1 MPELPEVETVRRGLA
16 AAVTGRRIAAVKIHD
31 RRLRKPLARDFAAR
45 LVGRRIDGVRRRAK
59 YLLLDLD
66 DGTTWLVHLGMT
78 GTMIVVPGEEMHRM
92 HTHVVVAL
100 DDGRTIRFH
109 DPRRF
114 GLMRVGT
121 ADRLAELAALGPEPL
136 ESEFSADFLHAVAR
150 RQRRAVKSLL
160 MDQQVVA
167 GLGNIYVNEI
177 LFGAG
182 VRPSRRTS
190 RVTRA
195 DAERIVA
202 ETGRVLR
209 EAITLRGSSISDY
222 RDERGEPGAFQHT
235 FRVYERDG
243 EPCRRCDDGVIRRRV
258 IVGRSSFYCP
268 GCQR

>member
-16 AAVTGRRIAAVKIHD
+16 EALTGCRITAVDVRERRLRRPLAADFAAMLIGRRIE
-31 RRLRKPLARDFAAR
+31 R
-45 LVGRRIDGVRRRAK
+45 VRRRAK

-66 DGTTWLVHLGMT
+66 DGASWLVHLGMT
-78 GTMIVVPGEEMHRM
+78 GTMVVLPAAEPHRP
-92 HTHVVVAL
+92 HTHVVAAL
-100 DDGRTIRFH
+100 DDGRTVRFH

-114 GLMRVGT
+114 GLMRVGPV
-121 ADRLAELAALGPEPL
+121 DDLAELAALGPEPL
-136 ESEFSADFLHAVAR
+136 EPAFSAAFLHVVAR

-177 LFGAG
+177 LFGARI
-182 VRPSRRTS
+182 RPSRRTS

-202 ETGRVLR
+202 ETGRVLS

-235 FRVYERDG
+235 FRVYERAG
-243 EPCRRCDDGVIRRRV
+243 QPCRRCDGTIRRRV
-258 IVGRSSFYCP
+258 IVGRSSFFCP

>member
-16 AAVTGRRIAAVKIHD
+16 DALTGRRITAVEIHE
-31 RRLRKPLARDFAAR
+31 RRLRRPLARDFAAR
-45 LVGRRIDGVRRRAK
+45 LTGRRIARVRRRAK

-66 DGTTWLVHLGMT
+66 DGASWLVHLGMT
-78 GTMIVVPGEEMHRM
+78 GTMVVLPAAAPRRI
-92 HTHVVVAL
+92 HTHVVAAL
-100 DDGRTIRFH
+100 DDGRTVRFH

-114 GLMRVGT
+114 GLMRVGS
-121 ADRLAELAALGPEPL
+121 AAALAELAALGPEPL
-136 ESEFSADFLHAVAR
+136 AAEFSAAFLHGVAR

-160 MDQQVVA
+160 MDQRVVA
-167 GLGNIYVNEI
+167 GLGNIYANEI

-202 ETGRVLR
+202 ETGRVLA
-209 EAITLRGSSISDY
+209 EAIALRGSSISDY
-222 RDERGEPGAFQHT
+222 RDERGEPGAFQHA
-235 FRVYERDG
+235 FRVYERAG
-243 EPCRRCDDGVIRRRV
+243 EPCCRCGVAIRRCV

-268 GCQR
+268 QCQR

>member
-16 AAVTGRRIAAVKIHD
+16 AAVSGRRIAAVDVHD

-45 LVGRRIDGVRRRAK
+45 LVGRRIDRVRRRAK

-66 DGTTWLVHLGMT
+66 DGATWLVHLGMT
-78 GTMIVVPGEEMHRM
+78 GTMAVVPGDEVPRT
-92 HTHVVVAL
+92 HTHVVVGL

-114 GLMRVGT
+114 GLMRVGN
-121 ADRLAELAALGPEPL
+121 ADRLTELAALGPEPL
-136 ESEFSADFLHAVAR
+136 EPEFSADFLHATAR
-150 RQRRAVKSLL
+150 RQRRSVKSLL

-195 DAERIVA
+195 DAQRIVA

-243 EPCRRCDDGVIRRRV
+243 QPCARCDGVIRRRV
-258 IVGRSSFYCP
+258 IVGRSSYFCP
-268 GCQR
+268 RCQR

>member
-16 AAVTGRRIAAVKIHD
+16 ATLSGRRITSVEIHE
-31 RRLRKPLARDFAAR
+31 RRLRQPIAADFASTLA
-45 LVGRRIDGVRRRAK
+45 GRRIERVRRRAK

-66 DGTTWLVHLGMT
+66 DGAIWLVHLGMT
-78 GTMIVVPGEEMHRM
+78 GTLVVLPAAEPRRP
-92 HTHVVVAL
+92 HTHVVASL
-100 DDGRTIRFH
+100 DDGRTLRFH

-114 GLMRVGT
+114 GLMRVAP
-121 ADRLAELAALGPEPL
+121 ADDLSELVALGPEPL
-136 ESEFSADFLHAVAR
+136 DAAFSAAFLHEVAR

-202 ETGRVLR
+202 ETGRVLS

-222 RDERGEPGAFQHT
+222 RDERGEPGAFQHS
-235 FRVYERDG
+235 FRVYERAG
-243 EPCRRCDDGVIRRRV
+243 QPCRRCDGVIRRRV
-258 IVGRSSFYCP
+258 IVGRSSFFCP

>member
-16 AAVTGRRIAAVKIHD
+16 AAVSGRRIISVEIHE
-31 RRLRKPLARDFAAR
+31 RRLRRPIAADFATTLA
-45 LVGRRIDGVRRRAK
+45 GRRIERVRRRAK

-66 DGTTWLVHLGMT
+66 DGAIWLVHLGMT
-78 GTMIVVPGEEMHRM
+78 GTLVVLPAAEPRRT
-92 HTHVVVAL
+92 HTHVVALL
-100 DDGRTIRFH
+100 DDGRTLRFH

-114 GLMRVGT
+114 GLMRV
-121 ADRLAELAALGPEPL
+121 APANELFELVALGPEPL
-136 ESEFSADFLHAVAR
+136 GPAFSAPFLHEVAR

-160 MDQQVVA
+160 MDQQIVA

-202 ETGRVLR
+202 ETGRVLS

-222 RDERGEPGAFQHT
+222 RDERGEPGAFQHS
-235 FRVYERDG
+235 FRVYDRAG
-243 EPCRRCDDGVIRRRV
+243 RPCYRCDGVIRRRV
-258 IVGRSSFYCP
+258 IVGRSSFFCP

>member
-16 AAVTGRRIAAVKIHD
+16 DAVTGRRITAVEVHE
-31 RRLRKPLARDFAAR
+31 RRLRKPLARDFVR
-45 LVGRRIDGVRRRAK
+45 TLTGRRIEQVRRRAK

-66 DGTTWLVHLGMT
+66 DGASWLVHLGMT
-78 GTMIVVPGEEMHRM
+78 GTLVVLPADEPRRV
-92 HTHVVVAL
+92 HTHVVAVL
-100 DDGRTIRFH
+100 DDGRTLRFH

-114 GLMRVGT
+114 GLMRVGPV
-121 ADRLAELAALGPEPL
+121 DRLIELAALGPEPL
-136 ESEFSADFLHAVAR
+136 AADFSADFLHATAR
-150 RQRRAVKSLL
+150 RQRRAVKSML

-182 VRPSRRTS
+182 IRPTRKTS

-202 ETGRVLR
+202 ETARVLA
-209 EAITLRGSSISDY
+209 EAIDLRGSSISDY

-235 FRVYERDG
+235 FRVYERAG
-243 EPCRRCDDGVIRRRV
+243 ESCRRCGGVIRRRV

-268 GCQR
+268 QCQR

>member
-1 MPELPEVETVRRGLA
+1 VPELPEVETVRRGLA
-16 AAVTGRRIAAVKIHD
+16 ASVTGRRIAAVEVHD
-31 RRLRKPLARDFAAR
+31 RRLRKPVPRDFAAR
-45 LVGRRIDGVRRRAK
+45 LTGRRIDRVRRRAK

-66 DGTTWLVHLGMT
+66 DGAVWLVHLGMT
-78 GTMIVVPGEEMHRM
+78 GTMVVVPRVEARRT
-92 HTHVVVAL
+92 HTHVVVEL

-121 ADRLAELAALGPEPL
+121 AERLAELTVLGPEPL
-136 ESEFSADFLHAVAR
+136 DPAFSAQFLHATAR
-150 RQRRAVKSLL
+150 RQRRSVKSLL

-182 VRPSRRTS
+182 VRPTRRTS

-195 DAERIVA
+195 EAERIVA
-202 ETGRVLR
+202 ETSRVLH
-209 EAITLRGSSISDY
+209 EAISLRGSSISDY

-235 FRVYERDG
+235 FRVYERAG
-243 EPCRRCDDGVIRRRV
+243 ETCPRCAGVIRRRV
-258 IVGRSSFYCP
+258 IVGRSSYFCP

>member
-16 AAVTGRRIAAVKIHD
+16 ESVTGRRITAVTVHE
-31 RRLRKPLARDFAAR
+31 RRLRKPLAADFVRR
-45 LVGRRIDGVRRRAK
+45 LSGRRIEQVRRRAK

-66 DGTTWLVHLGMT
+66 DGAVWLVHLGMT
-78 GTMIVVPGEEMHRM
+78 GTMVVLPEDEPRRT
-92 HTHVVVAL
+92 HTHVVATL
-100 DDGRTIRFH
+100 DDGRTVRFH

-114 GLMRVGT
+114 GLMRVGPPD
-121 ADRLAELAALGPEPL
+121 ALAELAALGPEPL
-136 ESEFSADFLHAVAR
+136 DADFSADALHAIAR

-182 VRPSRRTS
+182 VRPMRRTS
-190 RVTRA
+190 RLTRA

-202 ETGRVLR
+202 ETGRVIT
-209 EAITLRGSSISDY
+209 EAIKLRGSSISDY
-222 RDERGEPGAFQHT
+222 RDERGEPGAFQNT

-243 EPCRRCDDGVIRRRV
+243 EPCRRCDGVIRRRV
-258 IVGRSSFYCP
+258 IIGRSSFYCP
-268 GCQR
+268 QCQR

>member
-16 AAVTGRRIAAVKIHD
+16 EAVTGRRIVGVEVRE
-31 RRLRKPLARDFAAR
+31 RRLRRPLARDFATT
-45 LVGRRIDGVRRRAK
+45 LTGRRIERVHRRAK

-66 DGTTWLVHLGMT
+66 DGASWLVHLGMT
-78 GTMIVVPGEEMHRM
+78 GTLVVLPAGEPDRT
-92 HTHVVVAL
+92 HTHVVVSL
-100 DDGRTIRFH
+100 DDGRTLRFH

-114 GLMRVGT
+114 GLMRIGP

-136 ESEFSADFLHAVAR
+136 DPAFSPDFLHATAR

-202 ETGRVLR
+202 ETGRVLH
-209 EAITLRGSSISDY
+209 EAIALRGSSISDY
-222 RDERGEPGAFQHT
+222 RDERGEPGGFQHT

-243 EPCRRCDDGVIRRRV
+243 QPCRRCSGVIRRRV
-258 IVGRSSFYCP
+258 IVGRSSYYCP
-268 GCQR
+268 ACQR